1 MVFNRNAAIRLSPA
15 RDNFDIT
22 FEQYTSSAGV
32 SSNATAPENN
42 TYPVPAVIHTIFIGS
57 KDKLRPSWALAA
69 HACRAVHPD
78 YNFEYWD
85 NGRAERFVRRVY
97 PGIWP
102 TWKNYPYDIQRADS
116 LRYMILHH
124 YGGIF
129 LDLDLLCLRPLTPLR
144 AFDFVAPAAFP
155 SGISNGFIVS
165 RPKVPFLAE
174 VIANLPKY
182 DVSWFGLPYATIS
195 FSTGCHFFSTMH
207 LFTKTNRSVLRV
219 LWGPRRLHHLSGNV
233 TTPLFHHFG
242 SSSWHSYDAAFFKA
256 IRSPSQSLFRIGATR
271 SEWTW
276 VAIILFPA
284 IAASTFVATV
294 LFVIYQLKMRS
305 IRRRL
310 RE

>member
-1 MVFNRNAAIRLSPA
+1 MYTPKGRRVRLFALCVFCLLFFQRHIQIGIKLALMPMVFNRNAAIRLSPA

-124 YGGIF
+124 YGGTSSIF
-129 LDLDLLCLRPLTPLR
+129 MQISLDEG
-144 AFDFVAPAAFP
+144 AF
-155 SGISNGFIVS
+155 
-165 RPKVPFLAE
+165 
-174 VIANLPKY
+174 
-182 DVSWFGLPYATIS
+182 T
-195 FSTGCHFFSTMH
+195 
-207 LFTKTNRSVLRV
+207 
-219 LWGPRRLHHLSGNV
+219 
-233 TTPLFHHFG
+233 
-242 SSSWHSYDAAFFKA
+242 
-256 IRSPSQSLFRIGATR
+256 
-271 SEWTW
+271 
-276 VAIILFPA
+276 
-284 IAASTFVATV
+284 
-294 LFVIYQLKMRS
+294 
-305 IRRRL
+305 
-310 RE
+310 